1 MAQSTLSVILLI
13 FNCFL
18 FIESVPTPLETPVRY
33 DGAQL
38 WNVDLSDEQ
47 TRQMVFD
54 LENEFDVSFWSTS
67 HAEADMFLKKSAIES
82 VRQILNKNNIE
93 YSVRVDDMQKRIEEE
108 SSQLYGEESLYGNNN
123 KSLTW
128 DAYYSFD
135 DILLFLDKLVEKYPN
150 LCSLETIGY
159 SHENR
164 PLKVLKISNGNS
176 GNKAIWI
183 DGGIHAREWIS
194 PASVTYIVNDLVE
207 NWNNQPAYIQN
218 VNWYVLPVHNPD
230 GYEYTRKSDR
240 MWRKNRSK
248 NNNNHCL
255 GVDLNRNYGYKW
267 GGKGTSSNP
276 CSEIYA
282 GSGPFSEPESTAVKN
297 FVETSEENFDAFL
310 TFHSYG
316 QWILYPWGYENHIPT
331 EDRDDLDSA
340 GRQAAKSM
348 KAVDKQV
355 YTVGNSADLL
365 YAAAGGSDD
374 WGKSV
379 GIKYSYTIELRDKG
393 RYGFVLPPKYIL
405 ATAKEAHAFVF
416 TFAQIIAAN

>member
-1 MAQSTLSVILLI
+1 MAQSTLSVIFLI

-18 FIESVPTPLETPVRY
+18 FIESVPTTLETPVRY

-38 WNVDLSDEQ
+38 WNVSLSDEQ
-47 TRQMVFD
+47 TRKIVFD
-54 LENEFDVSFWSTS
+54 LENEFDVSFWRTS
-67 HAEADMFLKKSAIES
+67 NAAADMFLKKSVIES
-82 VRQILNKNNIE
+82 ARQILNENNIE
-93 YSVRVDDMQKRIEEE
+93 YSVRVEDMQKHIERE
-108 SSQLYGEESLYGNNN
+108 SRQPYRDGQQNYG
-123 KSLTW
+123 LTW
-128 DAYYSFD
+128 DAYYSLN
-135 DILLFLDKLVEKYPN
+135 DILLFLDNLVEKYPN

-164 PLKVLKISNGNS
+164 PLKVLKISNGKS

-230 GYEYTRKSDR
+230 GYEYTRNTNR

-248 NNNNHCL
+248 GSNSKCF
-255 GVDLNRNYGYKW
+255 GVDLNRNFGFKW
-267 GGKGTSSNP
+267 GGKGVSHDS

-282 GSGPFSEPESTAVKN
+282 GSGPFSEPESTAVADFFAN
-297 FVETSEENFDAFL
+297 NTENFEAFL

-316 QWILYPWGYENHIPT
+316 QWILYPWGYDNGIPT
-331 EDRDDLDSA
+331 DDAEELDLA
-340 GRQAAKSM
+340 GREASENM
-348 KAVDKQV
+348 KALDGQV

-365 YAAAGGSDD
+365 YPAAGASDD
-374 WGKSV
+374 YGKSI
-379 GIKYSYTIELRDKG
+379 GIKYSYTIELRDTG
-393 RYGFVLPPKYIL
+393 RYGFILPPEFIL
-405 ATAKEAHAFVF
+405 PTAKEAHTFVH
-416 TFAQIIAAN
+416 TIARIVAK